1 MKTTTFNVLSKAQQ
15 NQVLGGK
22 LLGGG
27 GGSHG
32 TIVGWSYT
40 NGQYYAD
47 IQYDGGGISC
57 GVPWGPNEPVIGSN
71 AGE

>member
-1 MKTTTFNVLSKAQQ
+1 MKKTMFNVLSKEQQ
-15 NQVLGGK
+15 NHVLGGK
-22 LLGGG
+22 LP

-47 IQYDGGGISC
+47 IQYPGGEISC
-57 GVPWGPNEPVIGSN
+57 GVAWGPTEPQIGSS

>member
-1 MKTTTFNVLSKAQQ
+1 MKNKTFNVLSKEQQ
-15 NQVLGGK
+15 SLVLGGK
-22 LLGGG
+22 LPGGR
-27 GGSHG
+27 SHG

-47 IQYDGGGISC
+47 IQHDGGEIVC
-57 GVPWGPNEPVIGSN
+57 GVPWGQNEPIIGSN

>member
-1 MKTTTFNVLSKAQQ
+1 MENKTFNVLSKEQQ
-15 NQVLGGK
+15 SQVLGGK
-22 LLGGG
+22 LP

-32 TIVGWSYT
+32 TIVGWNYT

-47 IQYDGGGISC
+47 IQYAGGETSC
-57 GVPWGPNEPVIGSN
+57 GVPWGSTQPVIGSN

>member
-1 MKTTTFNVLSKAQQ
+1 MENKTFNVLSKEQQ
-15 NQVLGGK
+15 SLVLGGK
-22 LLGGG
+22 LPGG

-47 IQYDGGGISC
+47 IQYAGGEISC
-57 GVPWGPNEPVIGSN
+57 GVPWGPNEPKIGSN

>member
-1 MKTTTFNVLSKAQQ
+1 MKKTTFNVLSKEQQ
-15 NQVLGGK
+15 NHVLGGK
-22 LLGGG
+22 LP

-47 IQYDGGGISC
+47 IQYDGGEISC
-57 GVPWGPNEPVIGSN
+57 GVAWGPNEPVIGSN